1 MNQDNLTMTIDLWMS
16 HLSQYFVHNWP
27 LDVLLDF
34 LMSSCGLGVELD
46 MSISNEPSS
55 SGYGIF
61 ETNNILEKKSSTL

>member
-1 MNQDNLTMTIDLWMS
+1 
-16 HLSQYFVHNWP
+16 
-27 LDVLLDF
+27 
-34 LMSSCGLGVELD
+34 MSSCGLGVELD